1 MKSSSG
7 HTSLEIIREQP
18 NPHNF
23 QLRPRDHIIITTMM
37 KLTARVVIS
46 FSLFMALTLQV
57 ATASG
62 ALTSSPIEQQH
73 NLEESGGIE
82 KPIHEHEIIQVETL
96 TSKRQLRGRERPQ
109 NATSGSI
116 TDGTMP
122 ALNGTN
128 ANHSAVNGTYG
139 SMSGINGTIG
149 TMADVTPFKVS
160 STYPTTIISWM
171 NGKCI
176 DAGDKKS
183 GNRLIMY
190 SCSGWNSGTYYG
202 NQMIQARWYY
212 ALTLANVANLC
223 FDVKGGVNSMKA
235 GAEVILY
242 TCNGAVNQQW
252 NYDSS
257 TSQLKAGPPGSS
269 YNYLCLDIKDANIQ
283 NGALLQLWYCTS
295 NNWNQKWSTN
305 NFGWF
310 SYTWLGSGGFPKNG
324 NIVYGPSGAEFGA
337 LFDGWTAIA
346 DNWYPQFDSNFKG
359 TRFLTVGGGNENG
372 KWTLANINGVKNNL
386 WAVKNKGC
394 LGIGIDIEWGDRG
407 LANAFTD
414 LFATAKKNGLQVFVT
429 VSGNAPYNVPVGR
442 QWGDQEACNLMKSIL
457 SQNWN
462 IDFVVPQLYWGAD
475 GKFKG
480 YQPNDCGWGSMWRD
494 TAIPVVPAIYSR
506 WHETSM
512 RNWASSNNIKLS
524 GYMLW
529 TNYNTNP

>member
-62 ALTSSPIEQQH
+62 ALTSPPIEQQH

-82 KPIHEHEIIQVETL
+82 KPSHEHEIIQVETL

-176 DAGDKKS
+176 DAGNKKS

-190 SCSGWNSGTYYG
+190 HCFGWNSGQYYG
-202 NQMIQARWYY
+202 NQMIRLKWDY
-212 ALTLANVANLC
+212 ALTLDVNANLC

-269 YNYLCLDIKDANIQ
+269 YNYLCLDIKDGNKQ
-283 NGALLQLWYCTS
+283 NGALLILWYCTS
-295 NNWNQKWSTN
+295 NSLNQKWSTN

-310 SYTWLGSGGFPKNG
+310 SYLYRAEDHPSDSGGFPKNG
-324 NIVYGPSGAEFGA
+324 NIVYGPYVAEFGA
-337 LFDGWTAIA
+337 LFFGHTDI
-346 DNWYPQFDSNFKG
+346 DQSWYPQFDSNFKG
-359 TRFLTVGGGNENG
+359 TRFVTVGGGNKNG
-372 KWTLANINGVKNNL
+372 KWDLTTIKDVKDDL
-386 WAVKNKGC
+386 WKVKSMGC
-394 LGIGIDIEWGDRG
+394 LGIGIDIEWGDKG
-407 LANAFTD
+407 LTNAFMD
-414 LFATAKKNGLQVFVT
+414 LFATLLQNKMVFRCSLLLVAMLLT
-429 VSGNAPYNVPVGR
+429 
-442 QWGDQEACNLMKSIL
+442 M
-457 SQNWN
+457 SQ
-462 IDFVVPQLYWGAD
+462 
-475 GKFKG
+475 
-480 YQPNDCGWGSMWRD
+480 
-494 TAIPVVPAIYSR
+494 
-506 WHETSM
+506 
-512 RNWASSNNIKLS
+512 
-524 GYMLW
+524 
-529 TNYNTNP
+529 